1 LKKILEGKVIVGH
14 SLQEDFVAL
23 KLNDQEYQCEVREI
37 SEFKIFKRP
46 CFAYK
51 RTSEFSSK
59 RMSTYE
65 DEVIGYEKRKLKEL
79 GREFLNA
86 SIQDSHHSSI
96 IDARIA
102 LALYRTFQ

>member
-1 LKKILEGKVIVGH
+1 MKKILEGKVIVGH

-23 KLNDQEYQCEVREI
+23 KLNDHEYQCEVREI

-59 RMSTYE
+59 SMSTYE

>member
-1 LKKILEGKVIVGH
+1 MRNYDL
-14 SLQEDFVAL
+14 
-23 KLNDQEYQCEVREI
+23 
-37 SEFKIFKRP
+37 
-46 CFAYK
+46 
-51 RTSEFSSK
+51 
-59 RMSTYE
+59 E

-86 SIQDSHHSSI
+86 SIQESHHSSI